1 MIYTS
6 KNILPLKEERKKY
19 YFLAGSMDF
28 NESNSW
34 RQKIMQEMK
43 HLVHFL
49 DATRIEHNDFSDSQ
63 MKEHIEW
70 ELDAL
75 IISDKIILNFKE
87 DSKSPISILELGM
100 YVKSSKLVVVCPNKF
115 YQRRYINVL
124 CNKYNTPF
132 FDSFDEA
139 IEYLKK
145 EF

>member
-49 DATRIEHNDFSDSQ
+49 DPTRIEHNDFSDSQ

-75 IISDKIILNFKE
+75 NISDKIILNFKE
-87 DSKSPISILELGM
+87 DSKSPISLLELGM
-100 YVKSSKLVVVCPNKF
+100 YVKSSKLVVVCPSKF